1 MHEERERI
9 SREIHD
15 TLAQG
20 FTSVVALS
28 RAAQAALA
36 RGDVA
41 AARERLALIEHTASD
56 NLDEARLIV
65 AELTPGHLQSRTLGE
80 ALERLGA
87 AVTSETGMRADVR
100 VAGEPGAARRVG
112 RGRHPAH
119 RPGGAVQRAAP
130 RVAPPGSTSPWPTTT
145 PTRWCSTVRD
155 DGLGFDLDGA
165 RSGFGLDGVQARAA
179 EVGGA
184 VRGAQRAGHR
194 HDAAAG
200 GAAVIRLLVVDDHP
214 VVRAGMVA
222 VLGEESDFEVVG
234 EAANGAE
241 ALGLVPRL
249 RPDVVLMDLRMPVM
263 DGAEA
268 TARITAEPDAPH
280 VLVLTTYDTD
290 ADIVRAVEAGAR
302 GYLLKDAPT
311 GVLADAIR
319 RAARGETVLAPPV
332 AARLA
337 DRLRAPARPEL
348 TARELEVLG
357 LVARGLSNADI
368 GRELF
373 IGEATVKTHLIRAF
387 AKLGVTDRT
396 AAVTAAY
403 GSGLHRAAP
412 PLTRR
417 ECRRGAG
424 GRPALARRRAVGP
437 VPGPRRRPR
446 RPPRRGPGLA
456 ERCLRYS

>member
-1 MHEERERI
+1 
-9 SREIHD
+9 
-15 TLAQG
+15 
-20 FTSVVALS
+20 
-28 RAAQAALA
+28 
-36 RGDVA
+36 
-41 AARERLALIEHTASD
+41 
-56 NLDEARLIV
+56 
-65 AELTPGHLQSRTLGE
+65 
-80 ALERLGA
+80 
-87 AVTSETGMRADVR
+87 
-100 VAGEPGAARRVG
+100 
-112 RGRHPAH
+112 
-119 RPGGAVQRAAP
+119 
-130 RVAPPGSTSPWPTTT
+130 
-145 PTRWCSTVRD
+145 
-155 DGLGFDLDGA
+155 
-165 RSGFGLDGVQARAA
+165 
-179 EVGGA
+179 
-184 VRGAQRAGHR
+184 
-194 HDAAAG
+194 
-200 GAAVIRLLVVDDHP
+200 VIRLLVVDDHP

-268 TARITAEPDAPH
+268 TARITAEADAPH

-311 GVLADAIR
+311 SVLADAIR

-348 TARELEVLG
+348 TAREVEVLG

-396 AAVTAAY
+396 AAVTVAY
-403 GSGLHRAAP
+403 ASGLIE
-412 PLTRR
+412 L
-417 ECRRGAG
+417 
-424 GRPALARRRAVGP
+424 
-437 VPGPRRRPR
+437 PRH
-446 RPPRRGPGLA
+446 
-456 ERCLRYS
+456 

>member
-1 MHEERERI
+1 
-9 SREIHD
+9 
-15 TLAQG
+15 
-20 FTSVVALS
+20 
-28 RAAQAALA
+28 
-36 RGDVA
+36 
-41 AARERLALIEHTASD
+41 
-56 NLDEARLIV
+56 
-65 AELTPGHLQSRTLGE
+65 
-80 ALERLGA
+80 
-87 AVTSETGMRADVR
+87 
-100 VAGEPGAARRVG
+100 
-112 RGRHPAH
+112 
-119 RPGGAVQRAAP
+119 
-130 RVAPPGSTSPWPTTT
+130 
-145 PTRWCSTVRD
+145 
-155 DGLGFDLDGA
+155 
-165 RSGFGLDGVQARAA
+165 
-179 EVGGA
+179 
-184 VRGAQRAGHR
+184 
-194 HDAAAG
+194 
-200 GAAVIRLLVVDDHP
+200 VIRLLVVDDHP

-222 VLGEESDFEVVG
+222 MLGEESDFDVVG

-268 TARITAEPDAPH
+268 TARISAEPNAPQ

-290 ADIVRAVEAGAR
+290 ADIIRAVEAGAR

-348 TARELEVLG
+348 TARELEVLA

-387 AKLGVTDRT
+387 AKLGVADRT

-403 GSGLHRAAP
+403 ASGL
-412 PLTRR
+412 L
-417 ECRRGAG
+417 E
-424 GRPALARRRAVGP
+424 L
-437 VPGPRRRPR
+437 PRH
-446 RPPRRGPGLA
+446 
-456 ERCLRYS
+456 